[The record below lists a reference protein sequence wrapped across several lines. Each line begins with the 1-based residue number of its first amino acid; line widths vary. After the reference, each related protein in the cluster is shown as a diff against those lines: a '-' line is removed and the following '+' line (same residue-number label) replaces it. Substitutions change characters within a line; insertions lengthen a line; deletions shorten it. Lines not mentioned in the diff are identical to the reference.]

1 MNSEKVANKGATKLW
16 VLTTAGILWLALLG
30 AVVFNWHIVQAA
42 PMSGGNGSDWQG
54 IISARPPS
62 GPVGIWVI
70 GGRTFK
76 ATPATQIKEQQA
88 GLPVNGCAKVKFT
101 IVGQTNQADEIE
113 GHPASDCNAQATET
127 PEPTE
132 TPDGGHGTIPPDDN
146 GNVSRGIINS
156 RPHPGVIG
164 TWVISGTS
172 YAVTANTRLDRN
184 FGPLSEGTCV
194 QVKSDPSTIPTLKMA
209 TALWI
214 KAKQRFLC
222 NPDDGNNGGGNHGN
236 PGIAH
241 GTLFGVI
248 ESFPVTLTGTWR
260 IGGLNVIADSST
272 KFNQDRGL
280 FAVSTTVKVDFYI
293 DITTT
298 LSNTNALVIHAQQI
312 STLFVDNHHGHG
324 DDDNGGHQGAEGQA
338 FGPITRMPVTGTVG
352 VWVIGG
358 VEYTVTNQTEIHQK
372 RGALKVGAQVKVEY
386 FLDSNNN
393 RIAHEIE
400 TTFNNGG
407 VSDTSH
413 AKLVGFVEE
422 MPTGSYTGTWKIS
435 NVTFTA
441 DGNTKFNEE
450 HGALAKGSFVS
461 VEYTVTNGIN
471 VMLEIENEIPPGC
484 GEHNH
489 IGKIEDMG
497 GDGLAAASVSAN
509 TVWKI
514 GGQNYTI
521 TPATT
526 MNDTQG
532 ALGVNQTVAVN
543 SYTAA
548 DGTQVATQIQ
558 SVSLTNQL
566 YLPMVRK

>member
-1 MNSEKVANKGATKLW
+1 MSSCGATNKIPTKLW

-42 PMSGGNGSDWQG
+42 PISGGNGSDWQG
-54 IISARPPS
+54 IITSRPQN
-62 GPVGIWVI
+62 GPVGTWVI
-70 GGRTFK
+70 DGRTFQ
-76 ATPATQIKEQQA
+76 ATPATQINEQQA

-101 IVGQTNQADEIE
+101 VIGQTNRADQIE
-113 GHPASDCNAQATET
+113 GHPLSDCNAHATET

-132 TPDGGHGTIPPDDN
+132 TPDGHGTIPPDDN

-156 RPHPGVIG
+156 RPHPSVIG

-172 YAVTANTRLDRN
+172 YAVTSNTRLDRN

-194 QVKSDPSTIPTLKMA
+194 QVKSDPSTTPA

-222 NPDDGNNGGGNHGN
+222 NDDGNNGGGNHGN

-241 GTLFGVI
+241 GSLFGVI

-260 IGGLNVIADSST
+260 IGGLNVIADNTT
-272 KFNQDRGL
+272 KFNQERGP
-280 FAVSTTVKVDFYI
+280 FTVSTTVKVDFYI

-298 LSNTNALVIHAQQI
+298 LSNTNALEINTQKI
-312 STLFVDNHHGHG
+312 STLFAIDHHGH
-324 DDDNGGHQGAEGQA
+324 DDDGNGEHEGAEGQA
-338 FGPITRMPVTGTVG
+338 FGKITSMPPTGTVG
-352 VWVIGG
+352 VWIIGG
-358 VEYTVTNQTEIHQK
+358 VEYTVTNQTELKQK
-372 RGALKVGAQVKVEY
+372 RGALKVGSQVKVEY

-393 RIAHEIE
+393 RVAHEIE

-407 VSDTSH
+407 VSDNSH

-450 HGALAKGSFVS
+450 HGALAKGAFVS
-461 VEYTVTNGIN
+461 VEYTVTNGSNI
-471 VMLEIENEIPPGC
+471 MLEIGVEVPPGC

-489 IGKIEDMG
+489 TGKIEDMG
-497 GDGLAAASVSAN
+497 NDDLAAASVSAN

-514 GGQNYTI
+514 GGQSFTV

-532 ALGVNQTVAVN
+532 ALDVNQTVIVN

-558 SVSLTNQL
+558 SVSFTNSV
-566 YLPMVRK
+566 YMPMVRR